1 MNSLY
6 YTFKLVELTEREN
19 NICISKIAGQIARS
33 FGFKIKIYRID
44 TLKKFLKNKILELE
58 NDIRDSKTKEFIK
71 NARNI
76 HGFRY
81 NYSKVKYNNSTTDV
95 IIICAK
101 HGEFPQRPGN
111 HIKKK
116 PCNCPK
122 CSGKYKPTTEE
133 FISKCKKKYPNKF
146 DYSEVIYVNQKTKI
160 TLKCLTCNNY
170 IYPTADRHLNSGGCS
185 ICYGHFKHTT
195 EEFIEKAEKEH
206 VDEKGY
212 SIYDYSKVKYESSK
226 TDVIIICKIHGEF
239 LQKPYVHLAGHGCRK
254 CAPNYSPDKKEF
266 IEKVEK
272 IHVDEQGNSIYD
284 YSNVEYENCDTNIII
299 ICRIHGEFLQ
309 TPTAHVQGQ
318 GCPTCGRL
326 RTGNKLRSNTKEFIE
341 KAEKEHVDENGDSI
355 YDYSQVEYEKCDTN
369 IIIIC
374 RIHGEFLQTPNSHL
388 NGHGCTDCG
397 NLKISII
404 KKEYFKSTTSNKE
417 AFEEKAIKKHGNK
430 YNYSKVDY
438 KDSSTNVIIS
448 CKDHGDF
455 IQTPSSHLIS
465 FGCFECMLKNRRIIT
480 NKPTQIKNEF
490 IKVAYEIHGEKYDY
504 SKMEDSFNSKK
515 YQTIICKKHG
525 EFKQIPRDHLQG
537 HGCVKCSGRYQYSPE
552 EYIIKAKQIH
562 GDSKFD
568 YSKTYYVNAF
578 LNVIVGCKEH
588 GSFEIKACSHL
599 RGSECSLCKNKTE
612 GKLYNFLLS
621 EYINSNIIKQY
632 KNEFCKN
639 KRLLPFD
646 FLLIINNVKIII
658 ELDGLQHFKQIMN
671 WQSNDKTRKID
682 VYKMIKATENN
693 HHVIRLF
700 QPDIWNDAFDWRN
713 WLKIKIKDILDNYID
728 NFLPHFPDGEEKE
741 YIYKYHEEDYNNYDE
756 DYYDY
761 DYDDD
766 EDDTPTKTSY

>member
-1 MNSLY
+1 MNSIY
-6 YTFKLVELTEREN
+6 YTFKLVEINESKN
-19 NICISKIAGQIARS
+19 NICISKITDQIARS
-33 FGFKIKIYRID
+33 FGFKLKMYRLD

-81 NYSKVKYNNSTTDV
+81 NYSQVKYINSTTHV

-101 HGEFPQRPGN
+101 HGEFPQLPGN
-111 HIKKK
+111 HIKEK

-170 IYPTADRHLNSGGCS
+170 IYPTADLHLTRGGCS

-195 EEFIEKAEKEH
+195 EEFIEKAKKKH
-206 VDEKGY
+206 IDENGDT
-212 SIYDYSKVKYESSK
+212 IYDYSKVEYGGSQKK
-226 TDVIIICKIHGEF
+226 VTIICLKHGDFE
-239 LQKPYVHLAGHGCRK
+239 QKPNSHLNGHGCHK

-272 IHVDEQGNSIYD
+272 IHIDEQGNSIYD
-284 YSNVEYENCDTNIII
+284 YSKVEYENCDTNIII

-309 TPTAHVQGQ
+309 TP
-318 GCPTCGRL
+318 
-326 RTGNKLRSNTKEFIE
+326 E
-341 KAEKEHVDENGDSI
+341 
-355 YDYSQVEYEKCDTN
+355 
-369 IIIIC
+369 
-374 RIHGEFLQTPNSHL
+374 SHL
-388 NGHGCTDCG
+388 SGRGCKDCG
-397 NLKISII
+397 NLKIFI
-404 KKEYFKSTTSNKE
+404 KIKEYHKLTTSNKE
-417 AFEEKAIKKHGNK
+417 AFEKKAFIKHGNK
-430 YNYSKVDY
+430 YDYSKVEY
-438 KDSSTNVIIS
+438 IDSITNVIII

-455 IQTPSSHLIS
+455 IQTPCSHLRGS
-465 FGCFECMLKNRRIIT
+465 GCFECMLKNRRIIA
-480 NKPTQIKNEF
+480 NKPTQIKEEF
-490 IKVAYEIHGEKYDY
+490 IKVASDIHGEKYDY

-515 YQTIICKKHG
+515 YQNIICKKHG
-525 EFKQIPRDHLQG
+525 EFKQIPRDHLEG
-537 HGCVKCSGRYQYSPE
+537 RGCVKCSHSYQYSPE
-552 EYIIKAKQIH
+552 EYIIKAKQFH
-562 GDSKFD
+562 GDGNFD

-578 LNVIVGCKEH
+578 SNVIVGCKEH
-588 GSFEIKACSHL
+588 GSFEIKACNHL
-599 RGSECSLCKNKTE
+599 RGSGCSLCKNKTE

-639 KRLLPFD
+639 KRLLPYD
-646 FLLIINNVKIII
+646 FLLTINDVKIII
-658 ELDGLQHFKQIMN
+658 ELDGWQHFKQVMN
-671 WQSNDKTRKID
+671 WLSNDKTRKID
-682 VYKMIKATENN
+682 VYKMVKATQNN

-700 QPDIWNDAFDWRN
+700 QPDIWNDSFDWRN
-713 WLKIKIKDILDNYID
+713 WLKIKIQDILDNYID
-728 NFLPHFPDGEEKE
+728 NFLPHFPDIEDGKE

-756 DYYDY
+756 D
-761 DYDDD
+761 DD
-766 EDDTPTKTSY
+766 EDQSEQPEEEI